1 MKKVISITVAAM
13 LAVAIPLTATAATG
27 SQEIS
32 QNGRHELGLQ
42 GGVETANVMS
52 VVIPTTIDFTI
63 KTDAAGKLDSVI
75 SGDGTIVNNSNT
87 PINVDIV
94 SVSDPNNLLS
104 KMNVYLAPKQNV
116 KGSLES
122 YKLSTK
128 IADNYTKIRLAEDGL
143 NGIMGHSTAPETLVI
158 NVLGEAINSDI
169 TFSSAD
175 TYNLSTV
182 LKVSQ
187 IL

>member
-1 MKKVISITVAAM
+1 MKKVISITVAAI
-13 LAVAIPLTATAATG
+13 LLVAIPLSASATTG

-32 QNGRHELGLQ
+32 QNGRHDLGLL

-63 KTDAAGKLDSVI
+63 RTKADGRLDSVI
-75 SGDGTIVNNSNT
+75 SGDGTITNNSNT

-94 SVSDPNNLLS
+94 GVSDPNNLLS
-104 KMNVYLAPKQNV
+104 KLNVYLVPSAKS
-116 KGSLES
+116 KGVLDP
-122 YKLSTK
+122 YKLTTE
-128 IADNYTKIRLAEDGL
+128 IADDGTKIRLADDGL
-143 NGIMGHSTAPETLVI
+143 NGIMGHSTTPETLIV
-158 NVLGEAINSDI
+158 NVVGEAIDSDI

-182 LKVSQ
+182 LKVTQ
-187 IL
+187 IQ